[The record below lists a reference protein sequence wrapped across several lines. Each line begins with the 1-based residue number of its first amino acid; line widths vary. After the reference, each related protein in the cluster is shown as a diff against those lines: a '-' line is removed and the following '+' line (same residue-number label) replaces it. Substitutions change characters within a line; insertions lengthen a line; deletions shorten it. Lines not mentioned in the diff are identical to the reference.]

1 MRIDS
6 GSVNYFLRA
15 YFQYVL
21 IPLVIIGIISYIVPE
36 EEHYPP
42 LFYIIITAFIL
53 VLFLIISFHE
63 YFSIKKKSK
72 ISTLFI
78 RQGEL
83 YINNKKKLPL
93 AEITSITP
101 LYYNPLIGKIM
112 IHFFE
117 IKTGNEIFYFFD
129 KPRFMWNIM
138 TPLSVK
144 KLEKIFP
151 ELQPVIQEQATIRK
165 LPNT

>member
-53 VLFLIISFHE
+53 ILFLIIS
-63 YFSIKKKSK
+63 Y
-72 ISTLFI
+72 
-78 RQGEL
+78 
-83 YINNKKKLPL
+83 
-93 AEITSITP
+93 
-101 LYYNPLIGKIM
+101 
-112 IHFFE
+112 
-117 IKTGNEIFYFFD
+117 YFF
-129 KPRFMWNIM
+129 
-138 TPLSVK
+138 S
-144 KLEKIFP
+144 
-151 ELQPVIQEQATIRK
+151 
-165 LPNT
+165 

>member
-83 YINNKKKLPL
+83 YVNNKKLPL

-112 IHFFE
+112 IHF
-117 IKTGNEIFYFFD
+117 
-129 KPRFMWNIM
+129 
-138 TPLSVK
+138 
-144 KLEKIFP
+144 
-151 ELQPVIQEQATIRK
+151 
-165 LPNT
+165 

>member
-53 VLFLIISFHE
+53 ILFLIISFHE

-83 YINNKKKLPL
+83 YVNNKKK
-93 AEITSITP
+93 AAIGRNNI
-101 LYYNPLIGKIM
+101 YNPI
-112 IHFFE
+112 
-117 IKTGNEIFYFFD
+117 
-129 KPRFMWNIM
+129 
-138 TPLSVK
+138 V
-144 KLEKIFP
+144 
-151 ELQPVIQEQATIRK
+151 LQPA
-165 LPNT
+165 NW